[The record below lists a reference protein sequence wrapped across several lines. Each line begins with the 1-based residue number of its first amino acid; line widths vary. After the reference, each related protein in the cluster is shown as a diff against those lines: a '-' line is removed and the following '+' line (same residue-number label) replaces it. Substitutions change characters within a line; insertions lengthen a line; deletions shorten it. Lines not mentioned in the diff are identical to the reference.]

1 MSSLAASS
9 RKSYLPALSVLAYMT
24 YVGTFGSSS
33 SFPPS
38 TPQGAWSNQFST
50 YAGLNLTW
58 QLFDGFSQYQQA
70 DNYEAQSRSLL
81 DQRADQLQ
89 SYISQSFGN
98 IALLNHSF
106 DTFVALESSYK
117 AGVEA
122 LSSELRRSHSGFSDP
137 VTVIEAEQSLGQAI
151 SSYSSYYDQIFDALM
166 SLLKLTG
173 LSLNDLF
180 AS

>member
-1 MSSLAASS
+1 M
-9 RKSYLPALSVLAYMT
+9 
-24 YVGTFGSSS
+24 
-33 SFPPS
+33 
-38 TPQGAWSNQFST
+38 
-50 YAGLNLTW
+50 
-58 QLFDGFSQYQQA
+58 
-70 DNYEAQSRSLL
+70 
-81 DQRADQLQ
+81 
-89 SYISQSFGN
+89 
-98 IALLNHSF
+98 
-106 DTFVALESSYK
+106 FVALESSYK